1 MRNYEA
7 MCILDADLDKEANEK
22 AIEKVQDLITK
33 NAGKVE
39 NVDRWGR
46 RKLAYLIDRH
56 KDGFY
61 VVIAFKGENK
71 TVDELDRVLRL
82 TGEIVRFMIVR
93 VGE

>member
-61 VVIAFKGENK
+61 VVIAFKGEN
-71 TVDELDRVLRL
+71 TTIDEVDRVLKL